1 MKPCNLDTF
10 TCNPFASFGQVTPL
24 CTAAKPDGSFNT
36 MTIGWGSLG
45 VMWGKKAATVVIRPQ
60 RYTHEF
66 MEASDLFTI
75 SFFGPQWQ
83 EAMAFCGTK
92 SGRDVDKAKECGL
105 TPVTL
110 EGGVGFA
117 QAKLVL
123 VCKKLYV
130 QRMEEGC
137 FTDPQMAQRWYPQ
150 KDYHDTYIGEIIAAY
165 EEE

>member
-1 MKPCNLDTF
+1 
-10 TCNPFASFGQVTPL
+10 
-24 CTAAKPDGSFNT
+24 
-36 MTIGWGSLG
+36 
-45 VMWGKKAATVVIRPQ
+45 MWGKKAATVVIRPQ

-110 EGGVGFA
+110 DGGVGFA

-123 VCKKLYV
+123 VCKSSMSSGWRRAVLRIPRWPSAGILKRTTMTPISGKLLPLTK
-130 QRMEEGC
+130 RNRGI
-137 FTDPQMAQRWYPQ
+137 TP
-150 KDYHDTYIGEIIAAY
+150 
-165 EEE
+165 